1 MASVL
6 YNSMV
11 EDLARGA
18 IDFDTDT
25 FKALLVTAAY
35 TPDVDAHEKRSN
47 ISNEV
52 ANGNGYAT
60 GGTVVAV
67 TVTRDDANNRLDI
80 SFEDHNYPSSSFTAR
95 AAVIYKSRGGAATAD
110 ELVAYVDFL
119 ANITAT
125 NGTFSV
131 DFTSPLRFQM

>member
-1 MASVL
+1 MASQI
-6 YNSMV
+6 YNSAI
-11 EDLARGA
+11 EDLVRGA

-25 FKALLVTAAY
+25 FKAMLVLDTY
-35 TPDVDAHEKRSN
+35 TPDVDAHAKRSDVT
-47 ISNEV
+47 NEV
-52 ANGNGYAT
+52 ANGNGYTT

-67 TVTRDDANNRLDI
+67 TITRDNANNRIDVA
-80 SFEDHNYPSSSFTAR
+80 FADHNYPSASFMAR
-95 AAVIYKSRGGAATAD
+95 AAVIYKSRGGAANLD

>member
-1 MASVL
+1 MASQI
-6 YNSMV
+6 YNSAI
-11 EDLARGA
+11 EDLVRGA

-25 FKALLVTAAY
+25 FMAMLVLDTY
-35 TPDVDAHEKRSN
+35 TPDVDAHAKRSDVT
-47 ISNEV
+47 NEV
-52 ANGNGYAT
+52 ANGNGYTT

-67 TVTRDDANNRLDI
+67 TITRDNANNRIDVA
-80 SFEDHNYPSSSFTAR
+80 FADHNYPSASFTAR
-95 AAVIYKSRGGAATAD
+95 AAVIYKSRGGAANLD